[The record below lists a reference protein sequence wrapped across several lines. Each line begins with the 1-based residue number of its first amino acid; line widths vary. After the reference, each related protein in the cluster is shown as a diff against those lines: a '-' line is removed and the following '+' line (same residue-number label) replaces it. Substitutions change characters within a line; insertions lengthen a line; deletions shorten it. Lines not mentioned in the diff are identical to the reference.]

1 MNDDDPRPSPDALLR
16 EAAREGRGALKI
28 FLGAAPGVGKTYE
41 MLKKGAEKLNA
52 GIDVVVGVVET
63 HGRAETK
70 AMLVPLEVVP
80 RREIEYRGQ
89 TLTEMDLDAI
99 LERAPALVLVD
110 ELAHTN
116 APESRHPKRWQD
128 IEELCA
134 AGIDVWTTVNIQ
146 HLESLN
152 DIVGG
157 FTGVRVRETVPDRV
171 FEDADIEVIDLSP
184 DDLIAR
190 LKEGK
195 IYLPQEAGRALENFF
210 TKTKLSALRELALRR
225 AAQAVDNQ
233 MLDQLRAGGVAGTWA
248 AGDRLLV
255 AVNEDAGSAAIVR
268 AAKRLADALRAPWT
282 AVHVETPREGA
293 FTEDQRR
300 RVGRN
305 LALAAELGATLIN
318 VPGTNVRDALIEQ
331 MRETRATQLVIG
343 KSHRSRWFELRHG
356 SVVGDLLRNA
366 GDVAIHVIPLQQ
378 DAGMTPRKVR
388 IKTDGWAV
396 GFPAS
401 LFMVGGTAVFAKL
414 AEGWLGYQG
423 LDLLF
428 LIPVIASALFFGRWP
443 SIVAAIVAGF
453 AYNFMFLPPVLTFN
467 IYDPRNVVTVFIL
480 IVVGIVTSQ
489 LAVRLRVTAR
499 MNAKSARANAALAR
513 FSARLSALSDPTETA
528 QTVCDEV
535 SGLLSVEAMML
546 RLTPEGVAI
555 TASAPGDLALG
566 LTDRAAAEWALDKGE
581 ATGIGTNTLTA
592 SGWQFRPLRTSL
604 GVLGVLALRRTD
616 GDHPVPAE
624 QASLTASLIDQAALA
639 HERLKLEHDMGD
651 LRATRERDSLRATLL
666 ASLSHDLRTPL
677 TGVIAAAEALEPG
690 NDPDGELVR
699 SIRTEAR
706 RLNSFLGDLLDVT
719 RIEEGAV
726 RVNIQPID
734 LTDVVRGTLHD
745 LRDVLQDREVTVD
758 VAADLPLLQAD
769 PVLLQ
774 HALLNLVDNANK
786 YSPRDKPIEIQAR
799 RRLGWMTLSVRDHGS
814 GLPEDAEKIVFERFF
829 RGMGSDRTGGA
840 GLGLAIVKG
849 FADAMGLEVRASNAP
864 GGGARFTIA
873 FPSDKIVA
881 DVSEE
886 EM

>member
-1 MNDDDPRPSPDALLR
+1 
-16 EAAREGRGALKI
+16 
-28 FLGAAPGVGKTYE
+28 
-41 MLKKGAEKLNA
+41 
-52 GIDVVVGVVET
+52 
-63 HGRAETK
+63 
-70 AMLVPLEVVP
+70 
-80 RREIEYRGQ
+80 
-89 TLTEMDLDAI
+89 
-99 LERAPALVLVD
+99 
-110 ELAHTN
+110 
-116 APESRHPKRWQD
+116 
-128 IEELCA
+128 
-134 AGIDVWTTVNIQ
+134 
-146 HLESLN
+146 
-152 DIVGG
+152 
-157 FTGVRVRETVPDRV
+157 
-171 FEDADIEVIDLSP
+171 
-184 DDLIAR
+184 
-190 LKEGK
+190 
-195 IYLPQEAGRALENFF
+195 
-210 TKTKLSALRELALRR
+210 
-225 AAQAVDNQ
+225 
-233 MLDQLRAGGVAGTWA
+233 MLDQLRASGTTGTWA

-255 AVNEDAGSAAIVR
+255 AVSDDAGSATIVR

-318 VPGTNVRDALIEQ
+318 VPGTNVRDALMEQ

-343 KSHRSRWFELRHG
+343 KSHRSHWFALRHG
-356 SVVGDLLRNA
+356 SVVGDLLRDK

-378 DAGMTPRKVR
+378 DAGTRPQKFR
-388 IKTDGWAV
+388 IKTDGWVV

-401 LFMVGGTAVFAKL
+401 LSMVVATAAFAKL

-443 SIVAAIVAGF
+443 SIAAAIVAGF
-453 AYNFMFLPPVLTFN
+453 TYNFMFLPPVLTFN

-480 IVVGIVTSQ
+480 IVVGLVTSQ
-489 LAVRLRVTAR
+489 LAVRLRVTAQ
-499 MNAKSARANAALAR
+499 MNAKSARENAALAR
-513 FSARLSALSDPTETA
+513 FSSRLSALSDAAETA
-528 QTVCDEV
+528 RTICTEIA
-535 SGLLSVEAMML
+535 SLLSSEAMIL
-546 RLTPEGVAI
+546 HETPEGVAI
-555 TASAPGDLALG
+555 TASAPENLTLG
-566 LTDRAAAEWALDKGE
+566 ITDRAAAEWALDKGE
-581 ATGIGTNTLTA
+581 ATGIGTNTLT
-592 SGWQFRPLRTSL
+592 GCTWQFRPLLTAQ
-604 GVLGVLALRRTD
+604 GVMGVLALRRPD
-616 GDHPVPAE
+616 SEHPVPAE
-624 QASLTASLIDQAALA
+624 QAALTASLIDQAALA

-677 TGVIAAAEALEPG
+677 TGVIAAAEALEVG
-690 NDPDGELVR
+690 GDPNGELVR
-699 SIRTEAR
+699 SIQTEAR

-734 LTDVVRGTLHD
+734 LTDVVRGTLYD
-745 LRDVLQDREVTVD
+745 LRSVLQDREIIVD
-758 VAADLPLLQAD
+758 VAADLPLLRAD

-786 YSPRDKPIEIQAR
+786 YSPHDRPIEILAR

-873 FPSDKIVA
+873 FSSEMIVA
-881 DVSEE
+881 DVSEDTL
-886 EM
+886 